1 MPATLSLP
9 FDVARRGGS
18 AARSQ
23 GRLGATCRSR
33 TADLDGA
40 QAATGLV
47 EERERGRGGATG
59 APLVEER
66 ERGRGGATLDQV
78 ILGAWDELTAHA
90 SVACPVCR
98 GKMVPRYG
106 SEPVPVGGRCRR
118 CGTTLG

>member
-18 AARSQ
+18 ADRSQ

-47 EERERGRGGATG
+47 D
-59 APLVEER
+59 ER